1 MRSRRGSVDGSSRQF
16 ESVPDCREFRSR
28 SLRLGRG
35 GIGFAQ
41 ATQFEGSMIM
51 RNLLVCGLLL
61 AGLCGLGPARAE
73 QGCPAGLAPIGQAP
87 GPICVP
93 QPGYGIGGPGPVQ
106 QQPSAPQPRW
116 LDRWGAVAIDA
127 VAGKMGTATDRRSR
141 RDAERTALKDCK
153 SRGGTEQ
160 QCKKTLLIYGN
171 GCGAVAMGADLVLGR
186 GGGSI
191 EEASARAMKE
201 CGLNS
206 TGCEVLY
213 TRCSYPVLVN

>member
-1 MRSRRGSVDGSSRQF
+1 MRKMYS
-16 ESVPDCREFRSR
+16 C
-28 SLRLGRG
+28 
-35 GIGFAQ
+35 
-41 ATQFEGSMIM
+41 
-51 RNLLVCGLLL
+51 LLL
-61 AGLCGLGPARAE
+61 FCLSVSGLAYAE

-93 QPGYGIGGPGPVQ
+93 QPGYGIGGPSPVQQ
-106 QQPSAPQPRW
+106 QQPSAPPPRW

-127 VAGKMGTATDRRSR
+127 VAGKMGTATDRKSR